1 MKAPLLSV
9 PAATPAAPKTNAFR
23 RRTER
28 RVAHR
33 VPCRV
38 RTLDVARDK
47 STAVL
52 GQTVNLSANGLAV
65 QVGRPME
72 AGAQVEVLLPH
83 LDGEPTRLR
92 GMVAHS
98 RRVVTGTFELGIQIE
113 PESAPTLTS

>member
-1 MKAPLLSV
+1 MRAPLLNM
-9 PAATPAAPKTNAFR
+9 PAATPAAPKADASR

-38 RTLDVARDK
+38 RVSDTARGK
-47 STAVL
+47 SAAEL

-65 QVGRPME
+65 QLGRPME

-83 LDGEPTRLR
+83 LDGEPTRLQ
-92 GMVAHS
+92 GTVAHS
-98 RRVVTGTFELGIQIE
+98 RRVLTGTFELGIQIE
-113 PESAPTLTS
+113 PELAT